1 MFQPLDNWDDLKTF
15 SEIFKNLFEALAVL
29 GGVGVLWKYLVERK
43 DRATDILLRLEKEFC
58 KKKVMQGRQ
67 CIEDD
72 GRYHLIKDRLKQ
84 YVAESRRERSMP
96 AGESS
101 EAGQKFESPK
111 EKNILDECQAIDAL
125 LRFYVVLCGI
135 RQAKQ
140 VPERSLSTCF
150 RFWLGHYR
158 SPKRTEFREYVD
170 VYFPTLKKWLTDD
183 AKKGHT
189 FFCPGHFGWP
199 ET

>member
-1 MFQPLDNWDDLKTF
+1 MFEPLDNWDDLKTF

-29 GGVGVLWKYLVERK
+29 GGAVAVSKYLVERK
-43 DRATDILLRLEKEFC
+43 DRAADILLQLEHEFC

-84 YVAESRRERSMP
+84 LAAESGHQRSLP
-96 AGESS
+96 AGEVS
-101 EAGQKFESPK
+101 EEKQKPEISP
-111 EKNILDECQAIDAL
+111 ERNILDECQAIDAL

-170 VYFPTLKKWLTDD
+170 AYFPTLKKWLADD
-183 AKKGHT
+183 AKSGHT
-189 FFCPGHFGWP
+189 FFCPRHFGWP